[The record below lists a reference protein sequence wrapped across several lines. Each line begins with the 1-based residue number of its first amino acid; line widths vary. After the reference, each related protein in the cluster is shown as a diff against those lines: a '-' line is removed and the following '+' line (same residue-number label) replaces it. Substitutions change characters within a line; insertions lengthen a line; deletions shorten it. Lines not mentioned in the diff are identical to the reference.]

1 MSDVCFIVAGM
12 DNRIAFLERCIKC
25 FKESRYADCDIYCY
39 FQGGRWSEVQGREV
53 FTEVVIDP
61 NPRGVFTPRYE
72 LMKRFGVNYDY
83 VIIIDDD
90 LFILPETDYYI
101 IRQ

>member
-53 FTEVVIDP
+53 FTEVGID
-61 NPRGVFTPRYE
+61 NAAHVGGLIGGVLITV
-72 LMKRFGVNYDY
+72 LMT
-83 VIIIDDD
+83 II
-90 LFILPETDYYI
+90 LKKT
-101 IRQ
+101 